1 MGFGGTGVRHP
12 IPKGEA
18 GRGAAAEQRLILLF
32 LYYYLFIWAALSLME
47 TRCRKTDT
55 APSGWDK
62 LPQRKK
68 RKRKEKRIRKLGGGG
83 GKFQRRLS
91 STGGTMPR
99 LGAEC
104 EHRLVTPGRARG
116 TRGRLRDAVT
126 AGALGGRGWGVQR
139 ERRRPAV
146 APWGHCI
153 ALGVSGLQCRAMPHF
168 GAASCSRAHAV
179 VFGLR
184 TQ

>member
-1 MGFGGTGVRHP
+1 
-12 IPKGEA
+12 
-18 GRGAAAEQRLILLF
+18 
-32 LYYYLFIWAALSLME
+32 
-47 TRCRKTDT
+47 
-55 APSGWDK
+55 
-62 LPQRKK
+62 
-68 RKRKEKRIRKLGGGG
+68 
-83 GKFQRRLS
+83 
-91 STGGTMPR
+91 MPC

-116 TRGRLRDAVT
+116 TRGRLWDAVT

-184 TQ
+184 TQRGKFIAWRRRGEEKERNHTPRCSGSAGVCSAWWKLSSRWGAWNSRVGAAILRRGDRAGWGQGWMDTLCQMGVAGLGAVSRAAP